1 MDSTNADN
9 PFDERG
15 LSFAEVEERISAGK
29 VNVNTELKT
38 KSVRELVIE
47 NVCTLF
53 NLINVVLA
61 VLVIITGA
69 WKNLTFL
76 GIVFLNTAIGIIQAL
91 RSKHMVDKLTLLASK
106 KAVAVRDGSLVGAG
120 PRPDRAR

>member
-106 KAVAVRDGSLVGAG
+106 KGSRRPRRVARGAG

>member
-61 VLVIITGA
+61 VLVIMTGA

-76 GIVFLNTAIGIIQAL
+76 GIVFLNTAIG
-91 RSKHMVDKLTLLASK
+91 SS
-106 KAVAVRDGSLVGAG
+106 
-120 PRPDRAR
+120 RPCAPSTWSTN